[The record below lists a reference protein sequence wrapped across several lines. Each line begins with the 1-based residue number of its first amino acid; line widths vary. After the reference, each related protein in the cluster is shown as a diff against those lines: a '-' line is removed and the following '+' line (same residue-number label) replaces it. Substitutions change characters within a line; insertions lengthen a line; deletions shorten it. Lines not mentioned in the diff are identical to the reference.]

1 MDGVCRITE
10 TVNMLNRE
18 RGLSDQEGGN
28 IEDLF
33 VFFDVS
39 GPRQLCV
46 FIVLSDCTQACKY
59 LSPDPGP

>member
-1 MDGVCRITE
+1 MP
-10 TVNMLNRE
+10 NRE